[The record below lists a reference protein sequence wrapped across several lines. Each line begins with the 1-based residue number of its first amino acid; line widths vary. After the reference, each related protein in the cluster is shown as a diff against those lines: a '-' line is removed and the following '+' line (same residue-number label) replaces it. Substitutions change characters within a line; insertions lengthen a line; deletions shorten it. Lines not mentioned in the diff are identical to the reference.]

1 MTRSAFFLQRIT
13 WLAFL
18 ALALCLPFEAVQ
30 PWLQAGPLRF
40 TNLELLAAL
49 ALMLWALA
57 LLAARRMPRWPAW
70 LWQPLLAWSL
80 VLGLSALFAPA
91 EQNAA
96 LKFALRSLAGVMMG
110 LVSFDL
116 LIHPPP
122 RAAQPAAAISSLAW
136 ALATGAL
143 LAAALGCAEALWPAR
158 LTPWL
163 SLFKLNPTRVAGT
176 IRASGPFGY
185 ANIAAQFWEAA
196 LILLVVLLAAVNQRR
211 AQVLLVLA
219 IGLTAAALV
228 LTASRGGLLAILLT
242 GALLLVAAWWS
253 QRRLAGLAF
262 VVLPASPQTPR
273 PGPVAG
279 RRISLPRAVAIAI
292 AVTVTLAG
300 LQIAISPVQ
309 QARLQT
315 EVEAGFMQAEYAAPA
330 HLTLVAGQRTQVPLR
345 LTNLGRLPWRAHGPE
360 PMLLSYHWLDASA
373 AMIVFFEG
381 DRTVL
386 PHDVPPGEAA
396 QVSAYVLPPPQP
408 GRYILAWDMLQ
419 NHVAWFSSRG
429 APLGHTTVDV
439 MAGRGRAATPALPP
453 PVPTRLLTTAQGRG
467 QVPRATLW
475 RAAGILW
482 RQHPW
487 LGVGPDNFR
496 HLWGDALGLADWRPQ
511 GQASV
516 LHSNSLY
523 IEIFV
528 TLGLARGACLAWLL
542 VALAKRVLMQLRWLL
557 SPAPLPAPARLTG
570 VSWLLGLAAALT
582 VFLIHGFFDY
592 FLEFTPT
599 YLLWWI
605 LVGSLAA
612 CTTEIEARGVLHRYA
627 ISRVSAGAAAST
639 PGVRWPPEQ
648 LQTDFS
654 PQDWGA
660 GGPP

>member
-1 MTRSAFFLQRIT
+1 MTRFTSFCQCSA

-18 ALALCLPFEAVQ
+18 ILALGLPFEVVR

-49 ALMLWALA
+49 AAALWALS
-57 LLAARRMPRWPAW
+57 LLATRRRPAWPAW

-80 VLGLSALFAPA
+80 ILGLSALLAPA
-91 EQNAA
+91 QRDAA

-116 LIHPPP
+116 LIHPRP
-122 RAAQPAAAISSLAW
+122 RAAPPSAALSSLAW
-136 ALATGAL
+136 ALAAGAL
-143 LAAALGCAEALWPAR
+143 LAAALGCAEALWPAY

-196 LILLVVLLAAVNQRR
+196 LILLTVLLTSVNRRR

-228 LTASRGGLLAILLT
+228 LTASRGGLLAMLLI

-262 VVLPASPQTPR
+262 AVLPASPQTPR
-273 PGPVAG
+273 PGPIAERG
-279 RRISLPRAVAIAI
+279 ISLPRAAAAAI

-309 QARLQT
+309 QARLQA
-315 EVEAGFMQAEYAAPA
+315 EVEAGFMQAHYNAPP
-330 HLTLVAGQRTQVPLR
+330 HLTLVAGERTQVPLH
-345 LTNLGRLPWRAHGPE
+345 LTNLGRLPWRAQGPE
-360 PMLLSYHWLDASA
+360 PMLLSYHWLDADA
-373 AMIVFFEG
+373 DMIIFFEG
-381 DRTVL
+381 DRTAL
-386 PHDVPPGEAA
+386 PHDVPPGKSA
-396 QVSAYVLPPPQP
+396 QMAAYVLPPPQP

-439 MAGRGRAATPALPP
+439 TAGRGRAARPALPP
-453 PVPTRLLTTAQGRG
+453 PVPAHLLTTAQGRG
-467 QVPRATLW
+467 QVERITLW

-496 HLWGDALGLADWRPQ
+496 HLWGDALGLADWRPE

-523 IEIFV
+523 IEILV
-528 TLGLARGACLAWLL
+528 TLGLAGGACLAWLL
-542 VALAKRVLMQLRWLL
+542 VALARRVLMQLRWLL
-557 SPAPLPAPARLTG
+557 SPAPIPAPTRIAG
-570 VSWLLGLAAALT
+570 VSWLLGLAAALA

-612 CTTEIEARGVLHRYA
+612 WLSEIERWRRQPA
-627 ISRVSAGAAAST
+627 SRQATATAPDGPTAGLTEQT
-639 PGVRWPPEQ
+639 P
-648 LQTDFS
+648 
-654 PQDWGA
+654 
-660 GGPP
+660 